1 MSERR
6 PISDLSLTFCFK
18 REIIRIIM
26 LKTTLKYLLCI
37 IFWCYLTYAQALT
50 LSDIETK
57 SFLNQMLNA
66 RVNITNAS
74 AAELENLEIG
84 FVESTTQTVSGA
96 VHLNA
101 ELVDDSTGSYIQ
113 ITSKE
118 IIREPVV
125 TFTLELVWPAGRLQ
139 REYSLLMD
147 PKN

>member
-1 MSERR
+1 
-6 PISDLSLTFCFK
+6 
-18 REIIRIIM
+18 M
-26 LKTTLKYLLCI
+26 LKITLKYLLCI
-37 IFWCYLTYAQALT
+37 IFCSYLPYAQALT

-57 SFLNQMLNA
+57 SFLNQVLNA
-66 RVNITNAS
+66 RVNITNAG

-84 FVESTTQTVSGA
+84 FVESTMQAVSGA
-96 VHLNA
+96 IHLNA

-139 REYSLLMD
+139 REYSLLLD